1 MPHTKAVTAPKSAR
15 DDRSPRPAE
24 TFPCA
29 LDFPPLR
36 LPPDAEALRME
47 VRDFLKQTLPT
58 IEGVDRHNT
67 WLSFS
72 PEFSRKLGARGWI
85 GVTWPKKYGGGEKS
99 FLHRYVITEELLGNG
114 APAGSHWAAD
124 RQSGPSILRFG
135 TEELKRSI
143 LPHIASGACYF
154 TVGMSEPDAGSDL
167 ASVRTRADK
176 VDGGWLVNGAKI
188 WTSGAH
194 CSHYVITLLRTS
206 GTREDRQR
214 GLSQMV
220 IELSSPGITIRPIIN
235 LNGKHDWN
243 EVVFRDCF
251 VPDSMLLG
259 NEGDG
264 WMQVTSELAHER
276 SGPERFLTN
285 VHLLKE
291 LVKLV
296 GRQPGRHAQATVGK
310 LAARLWS
317 LRQMSLSV
325 AGMLQA
331 GKSPVIEGAMTK
343 DLGTHFEQDL
353 PEVARMLAES
363 DAADGDDIARFL
375 DMCQMATLDAPA
387 YSIQA
392 GTTQILRNIIARGL
406 GLR

>member
-1 MPHTKAVTAPKSAR
+1 MIA
-15 DDRSPRPAE
+15 
-24 TFPCA
+24 CA
-29 LDFPPLR
+29 LEFPPFR
-36 LPPDAEALRME
+36 LPADVEALRTE
-47 VRDFLKQTLPT
+47 IRAFLEETLPT
-58 IEGVDRHNT
+58 IKGGERYKT
-67 WLSFS
+67 WSSFS

-85 GVTWPKKYGGGEKS
+85 GVTWPKKYGGSEKS
-99 FLHRYVITEELLGNG
+99 FLHRFVITEELLGNG

-135 TEELKRSI
+135 TEEIKQSI
-143 LPHIASGACYF
+143 LPRIAKGECYF
-154 TVGMSEPDAGSDL
+154 TIGMSEPDAGSDL

-176 VDGGWLVNGAKI
+176 VDGGWLVNGTKI
-188 WTSGAH
+188 WISGAH
-194 CSHYVITLLRTS
+194 CSHYAITLLRTS
-206 GTREDRQR
+206 GRREDKHR

-220 IELSSPGITIRPIIN
+220 IDLSSPGVTIRPILN

-243 EVVFRDCF
+243 ELVFCDCF
-251 VPDSMLLG
+251 VSDSMLLG

-285 VHLLKE
+285 VHVLKE

-296 GRQPGRHAQATVGK
+296 GRRPGRHAQATMGK

-325 AGMLQA
+325 AGILEA
-331 GKSPVIEGAMTK
+331 GKSPLTEGAITK
-343 DLGTHFEQDL
+343 DLGTHFEQEL
-353 PEVARMLAES
+353 PEVARALAES
-363 DAADGDDIARFL
+363 GAADTDDIADFL
-375 DMCQMATLDAPA
+375 DMCQVATLEAPA
-387 YSIQA
+387 YSIQG
-392 GTTQILRNIIARGL
+392 GTTQILRGIIARGL